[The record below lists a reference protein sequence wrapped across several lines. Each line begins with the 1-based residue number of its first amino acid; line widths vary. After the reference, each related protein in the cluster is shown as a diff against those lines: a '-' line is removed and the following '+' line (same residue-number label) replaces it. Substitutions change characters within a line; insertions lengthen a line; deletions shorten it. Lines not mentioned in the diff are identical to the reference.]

1 MSGIDRFGASSSAH
15 TIEDQPRE
23 TNSPVDTSRPQTPEQ
38 SAGPS
43 GASHSEVAE
52 FLEHQRPDSPS
63 SIYSQESARRDSQDF
78 PPLPNPH
85 DPDTYKGSD
94 ILPNP
99 FGTPGHKEAFVD
111 GPNPLAVP
119 TSEGLGISAQ
129 DIKALQFKAA
139 NETIMARSASAV
151 QGNRRKNQAIQNDPS
166 TPQFTAGNHPALSRA
181 ERRGFQSEAKRAKT
195 QRQTQTP
202 GPTLGKIKEEK
213 QADARAAALAAEEK
227 SKAQFGMDDE
237 EYNRRF
243 AKG

>member
-166 TPQFTAGNHPALSRA
+166 TPQFTAGNHPALSRE
-181 ERRGFQSEAKRAKT
+181 ERKAAKT
-195 QRQTQTP
+195 DANADRKLIGGKER
-202 GPTLGKIKEEK
+202 GPILGQIKQEK
-213 QADARAAALAAEEK
+213 QAEARAAALAAEEK